1 MDMQVLAEKQKRTP
15 DSAGDGVTGPL
26 GCPNVDAGNHTGV
39 LTRAAS
45 SLNH

>member
-26 GCPNVDAGNHTGV
+26 GSLNVDVGNHTGV
-39 LTRAAS
+39 LHKS
-45 SLNH
+45 SKFS